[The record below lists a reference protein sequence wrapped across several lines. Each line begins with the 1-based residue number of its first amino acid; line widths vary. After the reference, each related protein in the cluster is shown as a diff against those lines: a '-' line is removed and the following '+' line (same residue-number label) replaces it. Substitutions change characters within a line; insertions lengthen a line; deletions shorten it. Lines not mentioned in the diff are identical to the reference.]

1 MSDSARI
8 LALFDFDGTLIRGDS
23 IVSYLKLA
31 LRLKAISRGEYWAVT
46 AQTLR
51 YLTGGLSDDQ
61 IKTRALRFRGGLSL
75 ERRDALDRAFAQEC
89 LLPRIYPEGLACLR
103 RHQKE
108 NAVVA
113 LVSASTENYM
123 RFVAEG
129 LGADA
134 LLCTPVLEDGSVLG
148 NCKGEEKVCR
158 IQAWIKQAGLSVDF
172 SASYAY
178 GDSKSDLPML
188 RLCGHPILVNPKRAL
203 SKAAP
208 DIPQVTW
215 KENNK
220 RKNPKG

>member
-1 MSDSARI
+1 MIMNGSARA

-23 IVSYLKLA
+23 IVPYLKLA
-31 LRLKAISRGEYWAVT
+31 LRLKAISAGEYCAVT

-51 YLTGGLSDDQ
+51 YLAGGLTDDQ
-61 IKTRALRFRGGLSL
+61 IKTRALRFRGALSP

-89 LLPRIYPEGLACLR
+89 LLPRVFPQGLACLR

-123 RFVAEG
+123 RFVAQA
-129 LGADA
+129 LKADA
-134 LLCTPVLEDGSVLG
+134 LLCTPVLEDGSVRG
-148 NCKGEEKVCR
+148 NCKGEEKVRR

-178 GDSKSDLPML
+178 GDSESDLPML

-203 SKAAP
+203 RKAVP
-208 DIPQVTW
+208 DMPRVIW
-215 KENNK
+215 KE
-220 RKNPKG
+220 REETASS